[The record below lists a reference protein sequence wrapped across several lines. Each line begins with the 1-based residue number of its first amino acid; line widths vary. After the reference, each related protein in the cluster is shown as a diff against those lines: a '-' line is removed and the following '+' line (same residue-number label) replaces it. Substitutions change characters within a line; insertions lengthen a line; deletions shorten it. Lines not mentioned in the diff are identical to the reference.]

1 MDEIEK
7 QLLRLA
13 ERVIIRFREV
23 PEFDEGDALLFV
35 KDSKEVHGFKDDQL
49 IPTKSE
55 RLVALYAMKEV
66 AMSVAFQSA
75 HYFKFTDGEES
86 IDKTKVAHNYRQLAK
101 EYLTEYNMEKAKS
114 TGSMFRIVGRAD
126 RP

>member
-1 MDEIEK
+1 MNEI
-7 QLLRLA
+7 QLQLQRLA
-13 ERVIIRFREV
+13 ERVILRFREV
-23 PEFDEGDALLFV
+23 PEFSHEDALLFV
-35 KDSKEVHGFKDDQL
+35 EDSKYVHGYTENQL
-49 IPTKSE
+49 IPAKDE

-86 IDKTKVAHNYRQLAK
+86 IDKTRVAHNYRQLAK
-101 EYLTEYNMEKAKS
+101 DYLNEYNREKAKS
-114 TGSMFRIVGRAD
+114 SGSMFRIVGRAD